1 VGLIIDSSV
10 IIAGERRGHNVRQ
23 ILEQLRA
30 IGSEVDLG
38 LSVIT
43 IVELTHRIYRA
54 RETKLEHRRQAFV
67 DELARDV
74 PVYPITL
81 ETA

>member
-10 IIAGERRGHNVRQ
+10 IIAGERRGHSVRQ

-43 IVELTHRIYRA
+43 IVELTHGIYRA
-54 RETKLEHRRQAFV
+54 RETKLRQRR
-67 DELARDV
+67 
-74 PVYPITL
+74 
-81 ETA
+81 